1 MVQRGEQFARAFARP
16 SRVQEVVPR
25 LVVVPQ
31 LQSAFVHDDD
41 AAVSKAG
48 RAGDLVEKVALA
60 LVGTPDRD
68 DRLFGETPSTETVPR
83 TGVVFVAA
91 ENLVVALV
99 GCAGDDAGLLGR
111 APGIERARVLV
122 LPRDAGRLLGGRRG
136 LAIGPRA
143 GTLVVAT

>member
-1 MVQRGEQFARAFARP
+1 MVERGEQFARAFART

-25 LVVVPQ
+25 PIVVPQ
-31 LQSAFVHDDD
+31 LQGAFVHDDD

-60 LVGTPDRD
+60 LVGTSYRD
-68 DRLFGETPSTETVPR
+68 DRLFGETPSKETVPR
-83 TGVVFVAA
+83 TGVVLVNA

-111 APGIERARVLV
+111 APVFEPCPRVLV
-122 LPRDAGRLLGGRRG
+122 DTRDAARLLGRSSASR
-136 LAIGPRA
+136 
-143 GTLVVAT
+143 V